1 MEVKSSDDLG
11 YFYSD
16 MNEIMSY
23 TQLPNGWDEEA
34 YLYACGYAYSN
45 PFENDKRYA
54 SMFRLSTKGAIEFD
68 YLYWWGDR
76 DEDSETDDICKSI
89 TYNEYF
95 DELVLLLEVT
105 SEELR
110 PEYRSDNR

>member
-11 YFYSD
+11 DYYSD

-23 TQLPNGWDEEA
+23 VQLPRGRDEEA
-34 YLYACGYAYSN
+34 YLYACGYAYNN
-45 PFENDKRYA
+45 PYTQQNRYA
-54 SMFRLSTKGAIEFD
+54 SMFRLSTKGTIESD
-68 YLYWWGDR
+68 YLYMWGDR
-76 DEDSETDDICKSI
+76 SEDSQTDDVCKSI

-105 SEELR
+105 SNDLR
-110 PEYRSDNR
+110 PGFYTD